1 MPQSII
7 ADLSPIEI
15 ERPPC
20 PKCHGPMM
28 LTGMVSGADGPDVRT
43 FECGLCNS
51 TEKVTVEIK

>member
-1 MPQSII
+1 
-7 ADLSPIEI
+7 
-15 ERPPC
+15 
-20 PKCHGPMM
+20 MM